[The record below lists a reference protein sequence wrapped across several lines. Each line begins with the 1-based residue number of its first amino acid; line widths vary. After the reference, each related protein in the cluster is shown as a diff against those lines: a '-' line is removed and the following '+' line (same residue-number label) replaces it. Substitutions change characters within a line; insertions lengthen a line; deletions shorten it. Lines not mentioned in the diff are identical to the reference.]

1 MSSFIN
7 RHRNIIDFA
16 LSSLLR
22 RKIKNI
28 SLLGV
33 YTLIIF
39 VLASLIFF
47 VHALRREAALILKNA
62 PDMVVQRLM
71 AGRHELIPVD
81 YGQKISS
88 IRGVQDVVPRLWGY
102 YFDPA
107 IGSNYTVMVPR
118 DNMVQPDNIIIGTG
132 VARVR
137 KASVRDLIAFQ
148 AYDKT
153 PLLLMIQQIL
163 PYESELVAADLIL
176 MSEQDFQSMFNLP
189 KGYATDLAVSVANP
203 RELVT
208 VATKIA
214 EQFPDTRPIL
224 KSEILRTY
232 DSVFDWRGGMMIVIM
247 SAAILSFIIFAWDKA
262 TGLSAEERKEIGIL
276 KSIGWETSDVL
287 FLKFWEGIVISL
299 SAFLCGVLLA
309 YGHVFFFSATIFEHA
324 LKGWSILYPQF
335 RLVPAIDAFQLTV
348 LFALSVLPYTVATIV
363 PAWLAASADPDAA
376 MRS

>member
-1 MSSFIN
+1 MKLAIN

-22 RKIKNI
+22 RKIKNV
-28 SLLGV
+28 SLLVV

-47 VHALRREAALILKNA
+47 VQALKREASLILRNA
-62 PDMVVQRLM
+62 PDMVVQRLV
-71 AGRHELIPVD
+71 AGRHDLIPAN
-81 YGQKISS
+81 YEQKISS

-107 IGSNYTVMVPR
+107 IGANYTVMVPR
-118 DNMVQPDNIIIGTG
+118 DKMVQADNIIIGSG

-176 MSEQDFQSMFNLP
+176 MSEPDFQSMFNLP
-189 KGYATDLAVSVANP
+189 KGYATDLAVTVANP

-214 EQFPDTRPIL
+214 EQLPDTRPIL

-232 DSVFDWRGGMMIVIM
+232 ASVFDWRGGMMIVIL
-247 SAAILSFIIFAWDKA
+247 SAAILAFIIFAWDKA

-299 SAFLCGVLLA
+299 SAFLCGVILA

-324 LKGWSILYPQF
+324 LKGWSVLYPQF
-335 RLVPAIDAFQLTV
+335 RLVPVIDAFQLTV